1 MVNISTDKD
10 SIAALL
16 FSYLGTTQPLM
27 LMLHLVWL
35 AGVCVVLSTAYI
47 VSFHTN
53 ELIAAYEQIYK
64 LKCTQ

>member
-1 MVNISTDKD
+1 MVKISTDKA

-16 FSYLGTTQPLM
+16 FSYLGTTHPLM

-35 AGVCVVLSTAYI
+35 AGVCAVLSTAYI

-53 ELIAAYEQIYK
+53 ELIAAYEQLYK
-64 LKCTQ
+64 LHCKT